1 MTLPDSVRIC
11 QYPMILMAVLIVAGA
26 CRPRDDSRSSEQAR
40 ADRTEEPN
48 QVSASARSDTGTDSA
63 PADKQI
69 PRFAKNSPFAGNYE
83 LAAEPE
89 GKRLWAR
96 SFLGEKAPEFV
107 VEKWLTPEPRMQGMY
122 VLIEYWAT
130 WCGPCRRSIS
140 LLNEIHRRF
149 KGKLVVVGISD
160 ETEEAVRALKDPRI
174 EYSVAIDTQARMKKA
189 LGVLGIPHVIITE
202 PQGSVVWE
210 GFPLLKGYELT
221 LETVEQILAGQTQS
235 GSEQKP

>member
-1 MTLPDSVRIC
+1 MLDSVHIRRFSVV
-11 QYPMILMAVLIVAGA
+11 LAAVLVIVGA
-26 CRPRDDSRSSEQAR
+26 CRPRDDSRSSEQAP
-40 ADRTEEPN
+40 ANQTEEPN
-48 QVSASARSDTGTDSA
+48 QVSVSANPAGGTDSA
-63 PADKQI
+63 SADEQM

-83 LAAEPE
+83 LATEQE

-107 VEKWLTPEPRMQGMY
+107 VEKWLTPEPQTQGMY

-130 WCGPCRRSIS
+130 WCGPCRRSIP

-149 KGKLVVVGISD
+149 KGKLAVVGISD

-189 LGVLGIPHVIITE
+189 LGVLGIPHVIILE

-235 GSEQKP
+235 GSQQKP